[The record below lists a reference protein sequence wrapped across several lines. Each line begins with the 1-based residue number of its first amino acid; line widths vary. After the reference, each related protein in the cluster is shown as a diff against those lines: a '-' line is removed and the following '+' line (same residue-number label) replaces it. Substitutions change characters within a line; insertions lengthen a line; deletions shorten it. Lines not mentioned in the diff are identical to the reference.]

1 MSVNNSSF
9 HVRRAS
15 IQDVEGLQ
23 QFIDP
28 FVAQGRLLPRTKDEL
43 EDLTENG
50 FLAVAG
56 DRIVGFA
63 ALEIYSTK
71 LAELRSLA
79 VSSDF
84 QGQGIGKALVTAC
97 VELAREIRA
106 IRPGLP
112 VVIFSGHLTGELYHQ
127 ARDAGVRVANSVT
140 SVQETLLE
148 GALLTVVVVFL
159 FLGNWRATIIPAVAV
174 PVSLIGTFAV
184 LLADDQ
190 PEVQGR
196 SNMHGALSD
205 CRRSRTI

>member
-15 IQDVEGLQ
+15 IQDVEALQ

-50 FLAVAG
+50 FLAIAD

-63 ALEIYSTK
+63 ALEVYSKK

-84 QGQGIGKALVTAC
+84 QGRGIGKALVTAC
-97 VELAREIRA
+97 VELAREKHVSEVMA
-106 IRPGLP
+106 ITSSDEFFQRCGFDFTLPG
-112 VVIFSGHLTGELYHQ
+112 EKK
-127 ARDAGVRVANSVT
+127 A
-140 SVQETLLE
+140 
-148 GALLTVVVVFL
+148 VFL
-159 FLGNWRATIIPAVAV
+159 QTRE
-174 PVSLIGTFAV
+174 SY
-184 LLADDQ
+184 
-190 PEVQGR
+190 
-196 SNMHGALSD
+196 
-205 CRRSRTI
+205 